1 MYYLDTNICIYYL
14 KGIESVKEN
23 MQNVSSKDI
32 RIPVMV
38 KAELLYSAYKSQ
50 RKEENIK
57 KVRSFL
63 NFFYDEPFTN
73 EAAEKYAVIRSELE
87 KNGTLVGPNDMIIAK
102 GGILVTHNTKG
113 FARIKNLNVID
124 WVIS

>member
-1 MYYLDTNICIYYL
+1 
-14 KGIESVKEN
+14 

-87 KNGTLVGPNDMIIAK
+87 KNGTLVGPNDMIIAATVMAK